1 MLNCWWETSSDAADV
16 DTGAD
21 GELPSAPRHEE
32 TPLKSTAKPCL
43 TFYERKRCSVICYR
57 HPPYTK
63 DKPQTS
69 LSLSHAVQ
77 LYPGRDGADDR
88 RNYLTLGG
96 EG

>member
-43 TFYERKRCSVICYR
+43 TFYERKV
-57 HPPYTK
+57 
-63 DKPQTS
+63 
-69 LSLSHAVQ
+69 
-77 LYPGRDGADDR
+77 
-88 RNYLTLGG
+88 RNETRFR
-96 EG
+96 EKKKTRPKNVPRFFS